1 MTSYESTS
9 DHDHDELSGHVRD
22 TAKLVG
28 NSPTA
33 SDALSSL
40 GGDLTLSIAFAV
52 ARELL
57 DAAKESQLGEAELIG
72 IVLTVSIVLSALP
85 NALWLARTE
94 VAAAWSV
101 SRGKSPQ
108 LRLDPRVTDQS
119 GLLAFLSLF
128 VKVSQR
134 ITMSICVQL
143 IAANVHVTQPLRTVR
158 IFTLMGVAVFFV
170 FLESTATL
178 GRVVGRR

>member
-1 MTSYESTS
+1 MGDVNS
-9 DHDHDELSGHVRD
+9 DPRSLAR
-22 TAKLVG
+22 LVG
-28 NSPTA
+28 DSPTA

-40 GGDLTLSIAFAV
+40 GGDLTLSISFAV

-57 DAAKESQLGEAELIG
+57 DAATEAQVGEAELIG

-85 NALWLARTE
+85 NALWLAKTE
-94 VAAAWSV
+94 VAAAWAV
-101 SRGKSPQ
+101 SQGK
-108 LRLDPRVTDQS
+108 RPRMSSSDAGTDSS
-119 GLLAFLSLF
+119 GLLAFFALF

-143 IAANVHVTQPLRTVR
+143 IAANVHVTQPLRAVR
-158 IFTLMGVAVFFV
+158 VFTLIGVAVFFV

-178 GRVVGRR
+178 GRVARRQ

>member
-1 MTSYESTS
+1 MA
-9 DHDHDELSGHVRD
+9 GR
-22 TAKLVG
+22 VG
-28 NSPTA
+28 DSPSA
-33 SDALSSL
+33 SDALSAL
-40 GGDLTLSIAFAV
+40 GGDLTLSISFAV

-57 DAAKESQLGEAELIG
+57 DAAKEAQVGEAELIG

-94 VAAAWSV
+94 VAAAWSLAQ
-101 SRGKSPQ
+101 GKV
-108 LRLDPRVTDQS
+108 PRIVPNPSDAESS
-119 GLLAFLSLF
+119 GLLAFLALF

-143 IAANVHVTQPLRTVR
+143 IAANVHVTQPLRAVR
-158 IFTLMGVAVFFV
+158 VFTLIGVAVFFV

-178 GRVVGRR
+178 GRVARR

>member
-1 MTSYESTS
+1 MTSYESADDQDS
-9 DHDHDELSGHVRD
+9 EGLGGRMRD

-33 SDALSSL
+33 SDALSAL
-40 GGDLTLSIAFAV
+40 GGDLTLSISFAV

-57 DAAKESQLGEAELIG
+57 DSAQEMQIGEAEMIA

-94 VAAAWSV
+94 VAAAWQV
-101 SRGKSPQ
+101 SRGRQARIAP
-108 LRLDPRVTDQS
+108 DPLATNRS
-119 GLLAFLSLF
+119 GLLAFLALF
-128 VKVSQR
+128 VKVAQR
-134 ITMSICVQL
+134 IVMSICVQL
-143 IAANVHVTQPLRTVR
+143 IAANVHVTQPLRSVR

>member
-1 MTSYESTS
+1 MGFGGDKDGDGLSDGIRST
-9 DHDHDELSGHVRD
+9 
-22 TAKLVG
+22 AALVG

-33 SDALSSL
+33 SDALSAL
-40 GGDLTLSIAFAV
+40 GGDLTLSISFAV

-57 DAAKESQLGEAELIG
+57 DAAKEAQIGEAELIG

-85 NALWLARTE
+85 NALWLAGTE
-94 VAAAWSV
+94 AAAAWAV
-101 SRGKSPQ
+101 SRGQRPNIAP
-108 LRLDPRVTDQS
+108 DPAAADKS
-119 GLLAFLSLF
+119 GLLAFLALF

-158 IFTLMGVAVFFV
+158 VFTLMGVAVFFV

>member
-1 MTSYESTS
+1 MGFSGDDDGDGLSDGLKSTA
-9 DHDHDELSGHVRD
+9 H
-22 TAKLVG
+22 LVG

-33 SDALSSL
+33 SDALSAL
-40 GGDLTLSIAFAV
+40 GGDLTLSISFAV

-57 DAAKESQLGEAELIG
+57 DAAKEAQIGEAELIG

-94 VAAAWSV
+94 VAAAWAV
-101 SRGKSPQ
+101 ARGRRP
-108 LRLDPRVTDQS
+108 RIAPDPSDADRS
-119 GLLAFLSLF
+119 GLLAFLALF
-128 VKVSQR
+128 VKVAQR
-134 ITMSICVQL
+134 IVMSICVQL

-158 IFTLMGVAVFFV
+158 VFTLMGVAVFFV

-178 GRVVGRR
+178 GRVVGR

>member
-1 MTSYESTS
+1 MGFGGDDDGDGLSDGLKSTA
-9 DHDHDELSGHVRD
+9 H
-22 TAKLVG
+22 LVG

-33 SDALSSL
+33 SDALSAL
-40 GGDLTLSIAFAV
+40 GGDLTLSISFAV

-57 DAAKESQLGEAELIG
+57 DAAKEAQIGEAELIG

-94 VAAAWSV
+94 VAAAWAV
-101 SRGKSPQ
+101 SRGRRP
-108 LRLDPRVTDQS
+108 RFTPDPTDADRS
-119 GLLAFLSLF
+119 GLLAFLALF
-128 VKVSQR
+128 VKVAQR
-134 ITMSICVQL
+134 IVMSICVQL

-158 IFTLMGVAVFFV
+158 VFTLMGVAVFFV

>member
-1 MTSYESTS
+1 MTDATGGRVPST
-9 DHDHDELSGHVRD
+9 
-22 TAKLVG
+22 AALVG

-33 SDALSSL
+33 SDALSAL
-40 GGDLTLSIAFAV
+40 GGALTLSISFAV

-57 DAAKESQLGEAELIG
+57 DAAKEAQIGEAELIG

-94 VAAAWSV
+94 VVSAWAVAAG
-101 SRGKSPQ
+101 RK
-108 LRLDPRVTDQS
+108 PRIAPRPTEADES
-119 GLLAFLSLF
+119 GLLAFLALF
-128 VKVSQR
+128 VKVWQR

-143 IAANVHVTQPLRTVR
+143 IAANVHVTQPLRAVR
-158 IFTLMGVAVFFV
+158 VFTLMGVAVFFV

-178 GRVVGRR
+178 GRVVGRGG

>member
-1 MTSYESTS
+1 MGFVGDDDNDGLSDGIKST
-9 DHDHDELSGHVRD
+9 
-22 TAKLVG
+22 AQLVG

-33 SDALSSL
+33 SDALSAL
-40 GGDLTLSIAFAV
+40 GGDLTLSISFAV

-57 DAAKESQLGEAELIG
+57 DAAKEAQVGEAELIG
-72 IVLTVSIVLSALP
+72 VVLTVSIVLSALP

-94 VAAAWSV
+94 VSAAWAV
-101 SRGKSPQ
+101 SRGRKP
-108 LRLDPRVTDQS
+108 RFAPDPTAADRS
-119 GLLAFLSLF
+119 GLLAFLALF

-158 IFTLMGVAVFFV
+158 VFTLMGVAVFFV